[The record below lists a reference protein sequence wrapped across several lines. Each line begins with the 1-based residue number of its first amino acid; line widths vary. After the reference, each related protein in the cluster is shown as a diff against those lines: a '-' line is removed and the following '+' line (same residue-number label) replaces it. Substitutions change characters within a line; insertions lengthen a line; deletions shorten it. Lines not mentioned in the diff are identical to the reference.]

1 MGDQKKIFIKNE
13 KEQSTTRFV
22 SFKGD
27 TERFDL
33 AIISSPSFGE
43 DCLVVNLN
51 TNKYSRINRTKLKQ
65 SNFVEHA
72 FHFNE
77 MEAEDFRSY
86 LKPLLNDKETGTI
99 E

>member
-1 MGDQKKIFIKNE
+1 MSDEKKMFIKNE
-13 KEQSTTRFV
+13 KEQSVTRFV
-22 SFKGD
+22 SFMGD

-33 AIISSPSFGE
+33 AVTSSPSLGDDF
-43 DCLVVNLN
+43 LVVNLN
-51 TNKYSRINRTKLKQ
+51 TNKYSRINLEKLME

-86 LKPLLNDKETGTI
+86 IKTLLHKEN
-99 E
+99 